1 MTVSGKRHDFQ
12 VRYNVGFS
20 ENGKINGIKI
30 ILLSNGGN
38 VLDLSGPVMTR
49 ALTHL
54 DNCYSFK
61 NFFAKGYICKT
72 NTVSNTA
79 FRGFGGPQGML
90 AIENILDE
98 ISKYLKKPLNDVRAI
113 NYYNKKN
120 GLKTPYG
127 QLVKNS
133 KLQKIL
139 NEIEKFSNFSSRF
152 REIQTFN
159 EHQIKNG
166 KSLRKGIAMM
176 PAKFGISFNKPSL
189 NQAGAL
195 VNVYM
200 DGSIRLNHGGTEMGQ
215 GLFIKVAQVVAECF
229 GVTLDKVFLAQPILQ
244 RFQIHLQPLHHLD
257 RILMVWQRGMHL
269 KLRKNRMEDL
279 VIKLFNVKRNNIL
292 FRDNL
297 VFYGNKSISFKELCF
312 KCWENRVSLS
322 STGFY
327 KTPKIFWDQVKLKGR
342 PYFYYTWGAAISKL

>member
-1 MTVSGKRHDFQ
+1 MWGASLLNDAFKKKSFLAKPQVIENGDADKSIKNSSNKLKGVFTIGGQDHFYLETHVAISSIGENDELTVWSSTQHPTEVQHGVSKVLNIPYAKVESKTRRLGGGFGGKESQATIFACISALATYKLKHPVKLRLDRKTDMTVSGKRHDFQ

-98 ISKYLKKPLNDVRAI
+98 ISKYLKKPLNYVRAI
-113 NYYNKKN
+113 NYYTKKN

-133 KLQKIL
+133 NLQKIL
-139 NEIEKFSNFSSRF
+139 N
-152 REIQTFN
+152 
-159 EHQIKNG
+159 
-166 KSLRKGIAMM
+166 
-176 PAKFGISFNKPSL
+176 
-189 NQAGAL
+189 
-195 VNVYM
+195 
-200 DGSIRLNHGGTEMGQ
+200 
-215 GLFIKVAQVVAECF
+215 
-229 GVTLDKVFLAQPILQ
+229 
-244 RFQIHLQPLHHLD
+244 
-257 RILMVWQRGMHL
+257 
-269 KLRKNRMEDL
+269 
-279 VIKLFNVKRNNIL
+279 
-292 FRDNL
+292 
-297 VFYGNKSISFKELCF
+297 
-312 KCWENRVSLS
+312 
-322 STGFY
+322 
-327 KTPKIFWDQVKLKGR
+327 
-342 PYFYYTWGAAISKL
+342 